1 MSATLLQRVSA
12 HLAAANL
19 LDGYDVQY
27 LRYTDANT
35 QGPLVMFRMAGS
47 EGALTD
53 FTVQYPDVT
62 MIMIATPTTAV
73 SASERMREIVQFMRD
88 DFQGDGLLYIEPLS
102 AVMGPYYMEDGRPWF
117 QLEIRVIVNDH

>member
-19 LDGYDVQY
+19 LDGYDVKY
-27 LRYTDANT
+27 FRYTDANT

-47 EGALTD
+47 EGSETD
-53 FTVQYPDVT
+53 FTVQYPDIT
-62 MIMIATPTTAV
+62 MVMVATPTTAV
-73 SASERMREIVQFMRD
+73 SASERMRQILQYLRR